1 MITVIR
7 RVASTAFVM
16 LCELA
21 ASHRSHPH
29 SEGGDHAS
37 REPQAPA
44 GGAGRLTVCP
54 RWPLSESHTIQG
66 PLPEKDGVLFIST
79 CSKTLR
85 EDSHWLS

>member
-44 GGAGRLTVCP
+44 GGAGP
-54 RWPLSESHTIQG
+54 PYSLSAMAT
-66 PLPEKDGVLFIST
+66 K
-79 CSKTLR
+79 
-85 EDSHWLS
+85 